1 MRKFI
6 NFVLFQLGW
15 FACILG
21 AAHGYVPLAIAFCS
35 AVIAFHLW
43 QSPDRPKEG
52 ALLLKILL
60 LGIAVDTALLHSGSL
75 FFESRGFIP
84 MLSPIWM
91 WALWLILGCTLNES
105 MSWLKG
111 RYLLSGVL
119 GAIAGPLSYLA
130 GVKLGA
136 ANWGNETQA
145 LVLLGLIW
153 AIAMPL
159 LFWWASKVPQISAS
173 LRQTKG

>member
-1 MRKFI
+1 MRKLI

-21 AAHGYVPLAIAFCS
+21 AAHGYVSLAVLFCL
-35 AVIAFHLW
+35 AVAAFHLW
-43 QSPDRPKEG
+43 QCSEPKQEG
-52 ALLLKILL
+52 MLLLKILA
-60 LGIAVDTALLHSGSL
+60 LGICADTLLLHTGSL
-75 FFESRGFIP
+75 VFESKGLLP
-84 MLSPIWM
+84 ALSPIWM
-91 WALWLILGCTLNES
+91 WSLWVILGCTLNES

-111 RYLLSGVL
+111 RFALAAVL

-136 ANWGNETQA
+136 AQWGDETQA
-145 LVLLGLIW
+145 LVLLGIIW

-159 LFWWASKVPQISAS
+159 LFWWAGKVPPNRPPISA
-173 LRQTKG
+173 Q

>member
-1 MRKFI
+1 MRKLI

-21 AAHGYVPLAIAFCS
+21 AAHGYVAAAVLFCAAVAI
-35 AVIAFHLW
+35 FHVW
-43 QSPDRPKEG
+43 QSYDRIQESM
-52 ALLLKILL
+52 LLLKIGL
-60 LGIAVDTALLHSGSL
+60 LGIAADTLLLQTGSL
-75 FFESRGFIP
+75 VFESKGLLP
-84 MLSPIWM
+84 SLSPIWM
-91 WALWLILGCTLNES
+91 CSLWIILGCTLNES

-111 RYLLSGVL
+111 RFVLAAVL

-136 ANWGNETQA
+136 AQWGDETQA
-145 LVLLGLIW
+145 LVLLGIIY

-159 LFWWASKVPQISAS
+159 LFWWAGKVPSDRRPLSTQ
-173 LRQTKG
+173 

>member
-1 MRKFI
+1 MRKLI

-21 AAHGYVPLAIAFCS
+21 AAHGYVTAAVLFCAAIA
-35 AVIAFHLW
+35 ALHVW
-43 QSPDRPKEG
+43 QSHERVQESV
-52 ALLLKILL
+52 LLLKIGVLGIVADTLL
-60 LGIAVDTALLHSGSL
+60 LQTGSL
-75 FFESRGFIP
+75 VFESKGLLP
-84 MLSPIWM
+84 SLSPIWM
-91 WALWLILGCTLNES
+91 WSLWIILGCTLNVS

-111 RYLLSGVL
+111 RYVLASVL

-136 ANWGNETQA
+136 AQWGDETQA
-145 LVLLGLIW
+145 LVLLGIIW

-159 LFWWASKVPQISAS
+159 LFWWAGKVPSNRLSLSA
-173 LRQTKG
+173 Q

>member
-21 AAHGYVPLAIAFCS
+21 AAHGYVPLAVAFCL
-35 AVIAFHLW
+35 AFVAFHLW
-43 QSPDRPKEG
+43 QSFDRPKE
-52 ALLLKILL
+52 ALLLLKILL
-60 LGIAVDTALLHSGSL
+60 LGIAVDTALLQTGSL
-75 FFESRGFIP
+75 DFESKGFVP
-84 MLSPIWM
+84 ELSPIWM
-91 WALWLILGCTLNES
+91 WSLWLILACTLNES

-111 RYLLSGVL
+111 RYFLAGVL
-119 GAIAGPLSYLA
+119 GAITGPLSYLA

-136 ANWGNETQA
+136 ASWGNEIQA
-145 LVLLGLIW
+145 LVLLTVVW

-159 LFWWASKVPQISAS
+159 LFWWASKVPQNSPLS
-173 LRQTKG
+173 R